1 MRGIVLLIP
10 VKRSCWLRIDRTSQS
25 ICFDRASDVRSS
37 KVRTSRVSYQQE
49 PSQPRGNQLGA
60 SHEAQMVSTLGLAEV
75 MLALPWFST
84 LRVPIKL
91 MAHHQLC
98 SRTLYCSCRASSLD
112 AEKGLCSRWLY
123 RRSAVNPIRAGG
135 RNSEPVRLA
144 VCRAVHSVLYTLT
157 FVESTGVIS
166 FAASQTHVGLI
177 PDNPCDVRSVQPP
190 LMARRL
196 AQFTRVP
203 DPKT

>member
-1 MRGIVLLIP
+1 MRIERPRYV
-10 VKRSCWLRIDRTSQS
+10 RT
-25 ICFDRASDVRSS
+25 FDN
-37 KVRTSRVSYQQE
+37 RTSRVSYQQE
-49 PSQPRGNQLGA
+49 PSQPRGYQLGA

-75 MLALPWFST
+75 LLALPWFST
-84 LRVPIKL
+84 LRVQIKL

-98 SRTLYCSCRASSLD
+98 SPRRCRVFSASSLD

-144 VCRAVHSVLYTLT
+144 VGRAVHSVLYTLT

-166 FAASQTHVGLI
+166 FAASQTNVGLI
-177 PDNPCDVRSVQPP
+177 PDNPCDVRTFDD
-190 LMARRL
+190 R
-196 AQFTRVP
+196 T
-203 DPKT
+203 